1 MKRSE
6 GKIWLNPLFL
16 AIALFTFITH
26 LLIINNLE
34 FHRDELLYFSLGQHP
49 ATGYASVPPLI
60 GWLAMAMQKL
70 FGFTL
75 FAVRLMPALVGG
87 IMILMVASLAKE
99 LGGSDYASLLAV
111 TGLSV
116 STFFMRTYTLFQP
129 VFMEIF
135 LWTICIYLIVR
146 YINTEKDQFLIM
158 FGITA
163 GIALLNKYLAGL
175 LFAGLI
181 VIIPFTVH
189 RSVFRK
195 KNFLIAI
202 LTGFVIFLPNLLWQ
216 IRKGFPVFRHM
227 SELYDTQ
234 LVHMDAPLFL
244 REQLLMPF
252 TGSILTLAGIIFLFR
267 KEAGKFRFLGFLS
280 VFVIAG
286 LLFLKGKSYYTLG
299 VFPLLIAAGAVA
311 YDRLIKRGWVRIM
324 LPLLL
329 VLLTIPVIPMGM
341 PIMDREG
348 LKEYFR
354 GLEETLGLT
363 EGRRFEDGSI
373 HTLPQDYADMIG
385 WEELTSAAAQAYQS
399 VSDKKSCFIYCE
411 NYGQAGA
418 ITVIGKK
425 YGLPEAVCFSESF
438 KYWFPESFSPDI
450 KSFIYINDELGDD
463 VKSLFRKI
471 TVEGSITDRDA
482 REYGTTVWLCEEPVA
497 SFNSF
502 WVERTRELISS
513 R

>member
-181 VIIPFTVH
+181 VI
-189 RSVFRK
+189 
-195 KNFLIAI
+195 
-202 LTGFVIFLPNLLWQ
+202 
-216 IRKGFPVFRHM
+216 
-227 SELYDTQ
+227 
-234 LVHMDAPLFL
+234 
-244 REQLLMPF
+244 
-252 TGSILTLAGIIFLFR
+252 
-267 KEAGKFRFLGFLS
+267 LS
-280 VFVIAG
+280 
-286 LLFLKGKSYYTLG
+286 
-299 VFPLLIAAGAVA
+299 
-311 YDRLIKRGWVRIM
+311 
-324 LPLLL
+324 
-329 VLLTIPVIPMGM
+329 
-341 PIMDREG
+341 
-348 LKEYFR
+348 
-354 GLEETLGLT
+354 
-363 EGRRFEDGSI
+363 
-373 HTLPQDYADMIG
+373 
-385 WEELTSAAAQAYQS
+385 
-399 VSDKKSCFIYCE
+399 
-411 NYGQAGA
+411 
-418 ITVIGKK
+418 
-425 YGLPEAVCFSESF
+425 
-438 KYWFPESFSPDI
+438 
-450 KSFIYINDELGDD
+450 
-463 VKSLFRKI
+463 
-471 TVEGSITDRDA
+471 
-482 REYGTTVWLCEEPVA
+482 
-497 SFNSF
+497 
-502 WVERTRELISS
+502 
-513 R
+513 